1 MLSVWR
7 TAFHPV
13 RVEIVGPVW
22 RSIELTGGKCDAAA
36 MDSFAN
42 GSTMT
47 LRQPAAAVVEALR
60 LVAIGGWLVA
70 LYLDYVLDPAVP
82 AVHRLWN
89 ILMLSFWL
97 LWMADVW
104 LRPVRQRPAPLRD
117 ISAASSGAGVVL
129 ATGVA
134 AALYLGRDFH
144 RPDDLM
150 IPAAI
155 LLFTAGIAV
164 AVVRFARRHPGEIGE
179 ARFDT
184 RNRDER

>member
-1 MLSVWR
+1 
-7 TAFHPV
+7 
-13 RVEIVGPVW
+13 
-22 RSIELTGGKCDAAA
+22 
-36 MDSFAN
+36 MDSLAN
-42 GSTMT
+42 GSTPT
-47 LRQPAAAVVEALR
+47 LKHRAAAAIATLR
-60 LVAIGGWLVA
+60 LVALGGWLVA
-70 LYLDYVLDPAVP
+70 FYLDYALHPAVP

-97 LWMADVW
+97 LWTVELW

-117 ISAASSGAGVVL
+117 ITPASSGAGVVL

-150 IPAAI
+150 IPAII
-155 LLFTAGIAV
+155 LLSSAAIAF
-164 AVVRFARRHPGEIGE
+164 AVVRFARRHAGEIGE

-184 RNRDER
+184 SNRDAR